1 MKAPGNLSFPVL
13 ELRWSSLGGGGVM
26 KMGPGDA
33 ATLQGAL
40 LSSPVSS
47 YFDLASVPPSQGWES
62 RTAHLLVVS
71 VSKGVPYC
79 LKVPHL
85 ARSKRP
91 SDLKL
96 LGLEALEVF

>member
-26 KMGPGDA
+26 EMGPGDA
-33 ATLQGAL
+33 ATLQGTL

-62 RTAHLLVVS
+62 RTALEQE

-79 LKVPHL
+79 LKAQHL

-96 LGLEALEVF
+96 LALEDLEVF